1 MICGIDPG
9 RFKIGFAAA
18 EGEDLIFSAIIPK
31 TEEKIIAEALIN
43 GRTEL
48 LSPWLK
54 EGSADVAVGAGFSK
68 IYVGDGTSSDEI
80 KKLLDADMRIETVK
94 AYGTTLEGRK
104 LYWHL
109 HRPQGLW
116 KLIPTS
122 LRMPPRD
129 IDDLAAWAIIKIG
142 LKSEK

>member
-54 EGSADVAVGAGFSK
+54 EGSADVAVGAG
-68 IYVGDGTSSDEI
+68 
-80 KKLLDADMRIETVK
+80 RVK
-94 AYGTTLEGRK
+94 TCPVAQLTG
-104 LYWHL
+104 
-109 HRPQGLW
+109 
-116 KLIPTS
+116 PTK
-122 LRMPPRD
+122 P
-129 IDDLAAWAIIKIG
+129 
-142 LKSEK
+142 